1 MACGRSAIRISS
13 SALSLLRSTVLRL
26 WASQASSNQGWPRVL
41 DNSDDDYDE
50 IDQHNNTPCRTQCE
64 TGAAPNPRGAP
75 HSVYVYDLCM
85 VVDCS
90 QWRDDMTA
98 CVKARFPDAEIRIV
112 SSNSSLSGFCV
123 AIRLRPLISQPR
135 ARGGICPWASAVA
148 ACASSGGS
156 LLGGGYEVVRSL
168 NQRIGGSTEAAC
180 NGNVCS
186 PAASSPRQPLART
199 PSAWR
204 IAVAARNIFSR
215 IRASPLAQNSLGLMV
230 MCGIIYAT
238 HLADV
243 HMRNLF
249 RGGIAGQR
257 RERGHAEL

>member
-26 WASQASSNQGWPRVL
+26 WTSQPPSSNRTWGCVL
-41 DNSDDDYDE
+41 DNSDDEYDE
-50 IDQHNNTPCRTQCE
+50 LDQHDNTPCRTQCE
-64 TGAAPNPRGAP
+64 GTSNPRGAP

-123 AIRLRPLISQPR
+123 AIRLRPLIPQPR

-180 NGNVCS
+180 TGDVCS

-199 PSAWR
+199 PFARR
-204 IAVAARNIFSR
+204 IAVAAGNIFSR
-215 IRASPLAQNSLGLMV
+215 LRASPFAQNGLGLMV

-249 RGGIAGQR
+249 REGAGQSG
-257 RERGHAEL
+257 ERVHAEL

>member
-1 MACGRSAIRISS
+1 M
-13 SALSLLRSTVLRL
+13 
-26 WASQASSNQGWPRVL
+26 
-41 DNSDDDYDE
+41 
-50 IDQHNNTPCRTQCE
+50 
-64 TGAAPNPRGAP
+64 
-75 HSVYVYDLCM
+75 YVYDLCM

-98 CVKARFPDAEIRIV
+98 CVKARFPDAEISVV

-123 AIRLRPLISQPR
+123 AIRLRPLIPQPR
-135 ARGGICPWASAVA
+135 ARGGICPWESAVA

-168 NQRIGGSTEAAC
+168 NQRIGGSTEAC
-180 NGNVCS
+180 TGDVCS
-186 PAASSPRQPLART
+186 PAASSPRQPLVRT
-199 PSAWR
+199 PFARR
-204 IAVAARNIFSR
+204 IAVAAGDIFSR
-215 IRASPLAQNSLGLMV
+215 LRASPFAQNGLGLMV

-249 RGGIAGQR
+249 REGAGQSG
-257 RERGHAEL
+257 ERVHAEL